1 MTPAPDRYG
10 VIGYPIA
17 HSRSPEIHRLFAEQ
31 TGQSLV
37 YERLEAAPAAFESA
51 VRGFAADGGRGLNVT
66 LPHKEA
72 AAALADT
79 LSERAAEA
87 GAVNTLA
94 LRDGEIFGD
103 NTDGVGLL
111 RDLTGNLGVA
121 LADAEVLVLGAG
133 GAARGI
139 LAPLLRAGPSRVVIA
154 NRTPA
159 RAEALAR
166 RFGALGPVEG
176 CGFAAVPPASWR
188 LAINATSA
196 AFGGDLPAWPPAAI
210 SAGTLCYDLSY
221 RAGTT
226 PFCTWAEAQGAAR
239 CVMGLGMLVEQAAE
253 SFFIWRGVRPETAP
267 VVAALGAG
275 TA

>member
-1 MTPAPDRYG
+1 
-10 VIGYPIA
+10 
-17 HSRSPEIHRLFAEQ
+17 AEQ

-94 LRDGEIFGD
+94 FRDGEIFGD

-111 RDLTGNLGVA
+111 RDLTVNLGVA
-121 LADAEVLVLGAG
+121 LAGAEVLVLGAG

-139 LAPLLRAGPSRVVIA
+139 LAPLLRAGPSRV
-154 NRTPA
+154 
-159 RAEALAR
+159 
-166 RFGALGPVEG
+166 
-176 CGFAAVPPASWR
+176 
-188 LAINATSA
+188 
-196 AFGGDLPAWPPAAI
+196 
-210 SAGTLCYDLSY
+210 
-221 RAGTT
+221 
-226 PFCTWAEAQGAAR
+226 
-239 CVMGLGMLVEQAAE
+239 
-253 SFFIWRGVRPETAP
+253 
-267 VVAALGAG
+267 
-275 TA
+275 